1 MGLEGDAGRPN
12 GRRVKQKR
20 EPAAPKAM
28 RLETLDI
35 WLRQL
40 EPSSKVDG
48 VSMLDGYLTA
58 IAIGPCSIQP
68 DEWFVD
74 LLGSSGIVGSAYG
87 QHLAAMMAIADRF
100 NTIGE
105 TLSQAPDRNAPIFK
119 KKDDGTVL
127 AAPWCMGFLSAMH
140 LRLNTWQ
147 TLCDL
152 ERIEHALL
160 LPILLH
166 CIDEHGS
173 PMLGPA
179 RAESKTKDFLR
190 DAYHDI
196 PLVIPQIQN
205 YWMPKRLKDR

>member
-1 MGLEGDAGRPN
+1 M
-12 GRRVKQKR
+12 KQKR
-20 EPAAPKAM
+20 EPAASKAM

-40 EPSSKVDG
+40 EPPPKVDG

-74 LLGSSGIVGSAYG
+74 LLGINGIVGSASG

-105 TLSQAPDRNAPIFK
+105 TLSQAPDRNAPIFQ

-127 AAPWCMGFLSAMH
+127 AAPWCMGFLSAMR
-140 LRLNTWQ
+140 LRLNAWQ

-152 ERIEHALL
+152 ERTEHGLL

-173 PMLGPA
+173 PMLGPV
-179 RAESKTKDFLR
+179 RAGSETKDFLR

-196 PLVIPQIQN
+196 PLVIPQIRN